1 MAKAE
6 RYDAVIVGSG
16 AGGGMAAYVLT
27 RRGLN
32 VLMLEAGRHY
42 DPHTE
47 IPMLAPNRTAPLR
60 GDSTPDKEFG
70 YFDATV
76 DGGWSIPGEPYASAP
91 GSEFMWWR
99 SRMLGGRTNHW
110 ARNSFRMGPYDFK
123 PRSRDGL
130 GVDWPI
136 AYEDIAPW
144 YDRTETLVGVYGS
157 NNGLTNHPDSA
168 PGVLHDPPKPRI
180 GELYIQAACRDL
192 GMPCIPARR
201 AVLTRPIDRRA
212 ACYYASSCGRG
223 CAIGAA
229 FQTTTSLL
237 PMALAT
243 GKLEIVT
250 DAMAYEVLLGDDG
263 KARGV
268 AYIDKKTGKDA
279 QAEGRTVVLAAS
291 SCETARLLLNSKSAA
306 FPDGLANSS
315 GQVGRNL
322 LDTVGAAMGAQFPL
336 LENRPRYNEDGARG
350 LHLYIPFWLYEEQAR
365 GELDFPRG
373 YHYELGAD
381 GRGEPSMGEM
391 GSVADWAGGYGLELK
406 EDMRRYYGSFMSFTC
421 RGEMIPNEHSYCE
434 VDPDTKDRFGI
445 PTLRFHFKWSEHELN
460 MVRHFQQTTKALIER
475 MGGKLHWGGDLTP
488 DQAISKGGEIIHE
501 VGTTRMGDDPASSV
515 TNAWGQAWDVP
526 NLFITDGGVFASKAH
541 KNPTITIMALAMRNS
556 EHLAD
561 ELGKRNL

>member
-1 MAKAE
+1 MSGE
-6 RYDAVIVGSG
+6 RHDAIVVGSG

-27 RRGLN
+27 KRGLN

-42 DPHTE
+42 DPYKE
-47 IPMLAPNRTAPLR
+47 VPMLTPHRAAPLR
-60 GDSTPDKEFG
+60 GVSTPDKEFG

-76 DGGWSIPGEPYASAP
+76 NGGWQIPGEPYSSAP

-136 AYEDIAPW
+136 SYEDLAPW
-144 YDRTETLVGVYGS
+144 YDKTEAIVGVYGS
-157 NNGLTNHPDSA
+157 NDGLPNHPDSS

-180 GELYIQAACRDL
+180 GELYIQAAARDL

-201 AVLTRPIDRRA
+201 AVLTRPIDNRA
-212 ACYYASSCGRG
+212 ACYYASNCGRG

-229 FQTTTSLL
+229 FQATTSLL

-243 GKLEIVT
+243 GKLRIVT
-250 DAMAYEVLLGDDG
+250 DAMAREVLLGPDG
-263 KARGV
+263 RANAV
-268 AYIDKKTGKDA
+268 VYIDTKTGKEA
-279 QAEGRTVVLAAS
+279 RVEGRTIVLAAS
-291 SCETARLLLNSKSAA
+291 ACETARLLLNSKSAS

-322 LDTVGAAMGAQFPL
+322 LDTVGASMGAQFPL
-336 LENRPRYNEDGARG
+336 LENRPRYNEDGAMG

-365 GELDFPRG
+365 GELDFPRS
-373 YHYELGAD
+373 YHYELDAD
-381 GRGEPSMGEM
+381 GRKEPSMGVM
-391 GSVADWAGGYGLELK
+391 GSIADWAGGYGVKLK

-421 RGEMIPNEHSYCE
+421 RGEMIPNGHSYCE
-434 VDPDTKDRFGI
+434 IDPDATDRFGI

-475 MGGKLHWGGDLTP
+475 MGGKIHWGGDLTP
-488 DQAISKGGEIIHE
+488 EQAISKGGQIIHE
-501 VGTTRMGDDPASSV
+501 VGTTRMGDDPATSV
-515 TNAWGQAWDVP
+515 TNAFGQAWDVP
-526 NLFITDGGVFASKAH
+526 NLFIADGGVFASKAH
-541 KNPTITIMALAMRNS
+541 KNPTLTIMALAMRNS
-556 EHLAD
+556 EYLAD

>member
-1 MAKAE
+1 MASRE
-6 RYDAVIVGSG
+6 RYDAVVVGSG

-27 RRGLN
+27 GRGLN

-42 DPHTE
+42 DPQKE
-47 IPMLAPNRTAPLR
+47 IPMLTPNRAAPLR
-60 GDSTPDKEFG
+60 GESTPDKEFG

-76 DGGWSIPGEPYASAP
+76 EGGWQIPGEPYGSAP
-91 GSEFMWWR
+91 GSDFMWWR

-136 AYEDIAPW
+136 AYEDLAPW
-144 YDRTETLVGVYGS
+144 YDRTETVVGVYGR
-157 NNGLTNHPDSA
+157 NDGLPNHPDSS
-168 PGVLHDPPKPRI
+168 PGVLHEPPKPRV

-192 GMPCIPARR
+192 GIPCVPARR
-201 AVLTRPIDRRA
+201 AVLTRPIGKRA

-243 GKLEIVT
+243 GKLDVVT
-250 DAMAYEVLLGDDG
+250 DAMVYEVLLGNDG
-263 KARGV
+263 RATGV
-268 AYIDKKTGKDA
+268 AYIDKNTGKEATA
-279 QAEGRTVVLAAS
+279 QARTVVLAAS
-291 SCETARLLLNSKSAA
+291 ACETARLLLNSKSAA

-336 LENRPRYNEDGARG
+336 LENRPRYNEDGAMG
-350 LHLYIPFWLYEEQAR
+350 LHLYIPFWLYEAQAR

-373 YHYELGAD
+373 YHYELDAD
-381 GRGEPSMGEM
+381 GRAQPSMSM
-391 GSVADWAGGYGLELK
+391 GGIADYAGGYGRQLK
-406 EDMRRYYGSFMSFTC
+406 EDMRRYYGSFMSFVC

-434 VDPDTKDRFGI
+434 LDPGTKDRFGI
-445 PTLRFHFKWSEHELN
+445 PTLRFHFKWSRHELE
-460 MVRHFQQTTKALIER
+460 MVRHFQQTTREIIER
-475 MGGKLHWGGDLTP
+475 MGGRIHWGGDDTP
-488 DQAISKGGEIIHE
+488 EQAISKGGQIIHE
-501 VGTTRMGDDPASSV
+501 VGTTRMGDDPATSV
-515 TNAWGQAWDVP
+515 TNAFGQAWDVP

-541 KNPTITIMALAMRNS
+541 KNPTLTIMALAWRNS
-556 EHLAD
+556 EYLAD